1 MKTQKNAPIGFECY
15 VLTYVA
21 ASSNHSES
29 KYNRLIHPLELL
41 FIRTN
46 IPLKEEKSKQI
57 LCCFLTNNLERN
69 VLVAVLV
76 VILAGAVIAAGV
88 YFIISNLITYTQTSP
103 PTTVMPALNWGGYVV
118 ASDLQNP
125 QTVVAGVNG
134 SWIVPSLTDIG
145 TDAFSAV
152 WVGIGGQ
159 YSKSLVQIGTEQD
172 FIGGVA
178 QYSAWYET
186 LPNESVT
193 IDSMQIS
200 PGDYM
205 QASVVLT
212 DPISN
217 LWALNIADLS
227 TGQTFQIHV
236 AYSSDQLTA
245 EWIVERPDVN
255 GAVSVLAD
263 FGSVTFTNCTANLG
277 SYGV

>member
-1 MKTQKNAPIGFECY
+1 M
-15 VLTYVA
+15 
-21 ASSNHSES
+21 
-29 KYNRLIHPLELL
+29 
-41 FIRTN
+41 
-46 IPLKEEKSKQI
+46 
-57 LCCFLTNNLERN
+57 TNNLERN

-76 VILAGAVIAAGV
+76 VILAGGVIAAGV

-125 QTVVAGVNG
+125 QAVVAGVNG

-145 TDAFSAV
+145 ADAFSAV

-200 PGDYM
+200 PGDHM
-205 QASVVLT
+205 QATVVLT
-212 DPISN
+212 DPTSN

-227 TGQTFQIHV
+227 TGQTFQINV
-236 AYSSDQLTA
+236 AYTSDQLTA

-277 SYGV
+277 SYGALTDFQNVKIVMDAQAGNNRSVRLVDVSDLVNQGTGFTVNYLTG